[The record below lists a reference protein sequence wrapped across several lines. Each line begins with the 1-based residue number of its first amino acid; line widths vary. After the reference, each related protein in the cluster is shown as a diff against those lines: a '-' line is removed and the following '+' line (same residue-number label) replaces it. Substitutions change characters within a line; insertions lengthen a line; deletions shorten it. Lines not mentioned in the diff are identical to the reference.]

1 MIFNAHDTHIEIGAS
16 NLLAAA
22 GKLISLISINLY
34 YIFIYESSTESI
46 YMMIYDDGSSFCLNL
61 FHRPLMKMIYS

>member
-1 MIFNAHDTHIEIGAS
+1 MKATIIS

-46 YMMIYDDGSSFCLNL
+46 YMMIDDDGSSFCLNL
-61 FHRPLMKMIYS
+61 FHPLMKMIDL